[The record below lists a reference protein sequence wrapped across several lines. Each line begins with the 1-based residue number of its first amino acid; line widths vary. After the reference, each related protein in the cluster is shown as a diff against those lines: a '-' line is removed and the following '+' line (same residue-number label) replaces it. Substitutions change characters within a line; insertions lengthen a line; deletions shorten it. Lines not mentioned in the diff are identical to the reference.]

1 MKNSVK
7 SSYRQLP
14 GRPSL
19 VQEMAGRPSPFAKE
33 GGEPKKKLIR
43 LRSVKIADRGGIRLP
58 TKQGKGGTNQSGVH
72 VGPHK
77 KNSSARKVKRRSPN
91 YMNPTSNSDRR
102 KEESL
107 QVSTHKQTSDKIQSS
122 IHLSHAR
129 KKNDMKSLSR
139 VSSLKPR
146 KPSMKTCGVP
156 SYLVP
161 DVTRATCSSTL
172 KDSKFPDYVDL
183 NPGGTESEGTSVMKV
198 CPYTYCSLNGHC
210 HKPSPPLKRFLSA
223 RRRSLKAQKSIK
235 MREAIGCKIKTVMKG
250 RNKTDTGLDLMPQDV
265 LNSPRSLDSWDE
277 QSCELLTEDW
287 DDDFFIEIY
296 ANSIPDITDP
306 EIFEEFG
313 VMEHSSLDVPQ
324 VTNEK
329 MDTTVPIDPSVVA
342 YEKVHSAF
350 GKRAVTEVQ
359 EDHLGEPESVVDSS
373 FSEPSLV
380 DVEEDGNQQDQSTD
394 SFFAHEEAINA
405 SGGTSEPIDCSREEE
420 NPASV
425 ENSSSIQTAAAKS
438 KFPDDDLVSNNEC
451 DLTSSASEIIFMAE
465 AGGTSEPI
473 DCSREEEN
481 PASAENSSSIQTAVA
496 SEICAKS
503 KFPDDDL
510 VSNNEYDLT
519 SSASEIIFMAEAGAT
534 SEQIDFSREEENLV
548 SAENSSS
555 IQTALASEICAKSK
569 FPEDDLVSNNECD
582 LTSSASEITLMAE
595 AIPSDEDIVSYGPEE
610 PVGSSDEIAF
620 PPVEDNN
627 AFSESL
633 NIGTVAAPSDG
644 TCITKGDDGVIMEF
658 LDINTTGV
666 ECIDNNGEIP
676 KSDNGLPG
684 EATPVASS
692 NKIHE
697 SDETNDMEEN
707 LGEVDVAD
715 DQAGLDLQ
723 TLDEENTDGSGD
735 DLVADHGMVAC
746 ASKPDSA
753 FREVTEEDQKKMN
766 EPGDTPEDQVYDSV
780 LVFKA
785 KETAVT
791 EVDNLSNAEKDT
803 NLHQSD
809 SAKGKN
815 GYCQNVLDVGTFPVE
830 QESSTT
836 DGENCNQETDE
847 LQISQDENM
856 YSPPVS
862 WNRSYIS
869 SEERAGEKE
878 KQACTVK
885 GSFEK
890 GATKQIKHALHQDA
904 EELLLGAKTKHYA
917 KDENE
922 FIIEKIGCP
931 ILCRGSS
938 LKEITNFE
946 GKEQIEDVSKG
957 GKFMMPER
965 VLRLTRSFSAPKQI
979 RRGRSKYVI
988 EDRNEGRMF
997 NPRRPMFLP
1006 INPDPEREKVN
1017 LRHQMMDERKK
1028 AEEWMLDYAL
1038 RKAVSR
1044 LAPSQRKKVTLLV
1057 AAFEA
1062 IMPSSKCEAR
1072 RNPAAVS
1079 STYTRSLQACH

>member
-1 MKNSVK
+1 
-7 SSYRQLP
+7 
-14 GRPSL
+14 
-19 VQEMAGRPSPFAKE
+19 MAGGPSQSAKE
-33 GGEPKKKLIR
+33 GGEPKKKLIK

-72 VGPHK
+72 VGPQK
-77 KNSSARKVKRRSPN
+77 KNSSPRKVKRRSPN
-91 YMNPTSNSDRR
+91 YMNPTSSSDRR

-107 QVSTHKQTSDKIQSS
+107 QVSTHKQTSNKIQSS
-122 IHLSHAR
+122 IHLSHVR

-139 VSSLKPR
+139 VSSLKAR
-146 KPSMKTCGVP
+146 KLSMKTCGVP

-161 DVTRATCSSTL
+161 DVTRATCSSTI

-235 MREAIGCKIKTVMKG
+235 MREAIGCKIKNVMKG
-250 RNKTDTGLDLMPQDV
+250 RNKTDTGLDLMPHLMQEIDV
-265 LNSPRSLDSWDE
+265 LSSPRSLDSWDE
-277 QSCELLTEDW
+277 QSCELLTDDW
-287 DDDFFIEIY
+287 DDDFFVEIY

-313 VMEHSSLDVPQ
+313 IMEHSSLDVPQ

-329 MDTTVPIDPSVVA
+329 MDTKDSIDPSVVA
-342 YEKVHSAF
+342 YETVHSAF

-359 EDHLGEPESVVDSS
+359 EDHLEEPESVVDSS

-380 DVEEDGNQQDQSTD
+380 DVEEDRNQQDEITH

-405 SGGTSEPIDCSREEE
+405 LGGTSEPIDCS
-420 NPASV
+420 
-425 ENSSSIQTAAAKS
+425 
-438 KFPDDDLVSNNEC
+438 
-451 DLTSSASEIIFMAE
+451 
-465 AGGTSEPI
+465 G
-473 DCSREEEN
+473 EEEN

-496 SEICAKS
+496 SEIFAKS
-503 KFPDDDL
+503 ESPDDYL
-510 VSNNEYDLT
+510 VSNNDCDLT
-519 SSASEIIFMAEAGAT
+519 SSASEITVMAEVGGT
-534 SEQIDFSREEENLV
+534 SEPIDCSREEENPA
-548 SAENSSS
+548 SSENSSS

-582 LTSSASEITLMAE
+582 LTSSASEITFMAE

-610 PVGSSDEIAF
+610 PVGSSDEIAS
-620 PPVEDNN
+620 PPVEDAN

-658 LDINTTGV
+658 PDINPTGV

-684 EATPVASS
+684 EATPVTSS
-692 NKIHE
+692 NKIRG

-707 LGEVDVAD
+707 LGEVDVTD
-715 DQAGLDLQ
+715 NRAGLDLQ
-723 TLDEENTDGSGD
+723 TLDEGSTDGSGD
-735 DLVADHGMVAC
+735 DLVANHGMVAC

-753 FREVTEEDQKKMN
+753 FQEITVEDQKKTN

-785 KETAVT
+785 KEAAVT
-791 EVDNLSNAEKDT
+791 EVDNLCNVEKDT

-809 SAKGKN
+809 SPKGKN
-815 GYCQNVLDVGTFPVE
+815 GYCQNVLDVRTFPVE
-830 QESSTT
+830 QKSSTT

-847 LQISQDENM
+847 IQISQDGNM
-856 YSPPVS
+856 YSPPVG

-869 SEERAGEKE
+869 SEEREKE
-878 KQACTVK
+878 KQTCTVK

-904 EELLLGAKTKHYA
+904 EELLLGAKMKHYA

-922 FIIEKIGCP
+922 FTIEKIGGP

-946 GKEQIEDVSKG
+946 GKEQIENVNKG

-979 RRGRSKYVI
+979 RRGRSTYVI

-997 NPRRPMFLP
+997 NPRRPRFLP
-1006 INPDPEREKVN
+1006 INPDPERERVN

-1038 RKAVSR
+1038 RKTVSR